1 MIPSRILIAGVALPT
16 LLSVVTIWRP
26 ELLRAV
32 LLADAVIILLALL
45 DRFIS
50 KAPQLE
56 LRIEARD
63 VFSIGQNN
71 PISVFLSQGA
81 RGRVRVRLRPNLPP
95 ELHCQELS
103 SLEDSFSLLVQR
115 ERESLLKCHIV
126 PEKRGEFYLE
136 AWTVRSTSRLGF
148 WTLQSE
154 IGERRAI
161 RVYPDLAMIRTYELL
176 ARQQRQNALV
186 RATRLKGGESE
197 FARLRDYTPDD
208 DPRLI
213 DWRATAR
220 RDCLTT
226 REYQLE
232 SDQNIFFILDAG
244 RLMSAFVG
252 GMSQFDHALNSS
264 LLMAHVAG
272 RGGDRVG
279 MMCFDDDVRVF
290 HLPKA
295 GPKTVARLVRETYSL
310 HPQLKESAYQR
321 ALQAVNLRMK
331 QRSLIVL
338 FTQLIDDTSV
348 DELSRQLRV
357 LARRHL
363 PLVVI
368 LEDTDLVN
376 LAAEQD
382 DSLPLETELFRRG
395 AAAEL
400 LLWKQ
405 RSLKR
410 LQEAGAHVLETPAH
424 ALSEKVVNRYLE
436 IKMQGAL

>member
-1 MIPSRILIAGVALPT
+1 MIPSRILIAGVVLPA

-26 ELLRAV
+26 ELLSALFV
-32 LLADAVIILLALL
+32 ADAVIIGLALFDL
-45 DRFIS
+45 LIS
-50 KAPQLE
+50 RAPQIE
-56 LRIEARD
+56 LRLETRE

-71 PISVFLSQGA
+71 PLTLFLSQ
-81 RGRVRVRLRPNLPP
+81 RSRHRVQLRLRPNLPP
-95 ELHCQELS
+95 ELHCHELS
-103 SLEDSFSLLVQR
+103 SQEDSFSVVIHR
-115 ERESLLKCHIV
+115 ERETTLKCHIV
-126 PEKRGEFYLE
+126 PEKRGEFCIQ
-136 AWTVRSTSRLGF
+136 AWTVRTSSRLGL
-148 WTLQSE
+148 WTIQRDV
-154 IGERRAI
+154 GEPHVV

-220 RDCLTT
+220 RAQLTT

-264 LLMAHVAG
+264 LLMAHVAT

-279 MMCFDDDVRVF
+279 MMCFDDQVRVF
-290 HLPKA
+290 QLPKA
-295 GPKTVARLVRETYSL
+295 GTKTVARLVRETYSL
-310 HPQLKESAYQR
+310 HPQLRESAYQT

-348 DELSRQLRV
+348 DELSRQLSI
-357 LARRHL
+357 LSRRHL

-368 LEDTDLVN
+368 LEDTDLIN
-376 LAAEQD
+376 LASESD
-382 DSLPLETELFRRG
+382 DTLPLSTELFRRG

-410 LQEAGAHVLETPAH
+410 LQDAGAHVLETPAS
-424 ALSEKVVNRYLE
+424 ALNEKVVNRYLE
-436 IKMQGAL
+436 IKMHGSL